1 MNTDSFFLLLIF
13 LLIVCAAGARYLFSS
28 GKQLV
33 EKRVVQTKRN
43 IQEVTGLILQLAQK
57 LHANV
62 SQVNQNAREKAN
74 PNTNC
79 TYVLQGKKFGFSR
92 DRWAV
97 RICITANSNGS
108 EVELDAIGETLPA
121 GYTGTNYT
129 GRLIMRTS
137 RKRRDYIAD
146 QL

>member
-1 MNTDSFFLLLIF
+1 MSSNTVMLVLVLMLI
-13 LLIVCAAGARYLFSS
+13 IGVAGARYLFSS

-33 EKRVVQTKRN
+33 EKRIVQTRRN
-43 IQEVTGLILQLAQK
+43 VQEVTGLVLQLAQK

-62 SQVNQNAREKAN
+62 SQVNQNAQEKVN
-74 PNTNC
+74 PNAGC
-79 TYVLQGKKFGFSR
+79 TCVLQGKKFGLDG

-121 GYTGTNYT
+121 GYTGTSYT